1 MMKQSLEVQL
11 MEKNKSLENNYTQL
25 KVRFSQLEETSSQ
38 DQITLASLQQ
48 KVKEQQDLVQRL
60 EEDLLY
66 RVGNPTST
74 TAATTTTTNDHR
86 PSTDLPR
93 SSTSSSLTGLGLDLS
108 HHQQTSLSPSNSS
121 FDLPQQ
127 QQQQQQQEIPKEDKT
142 ILPIVIQ
149 QRDRFRQRNAE
160 LEQKSRGLERQ
171 LDDVRADMER
181 LQQDNLNLYERLKF
195 VHVWKEEQQQRGAT
209 VSSVPL

>member
-25 KVRFSQLEETSSQ
+25 KVRFSQLEETSVE
-38 DQITLASLQQ
+38 DQITLATLQQ

-108 HHQQTSLSPSNSS
+108 NHQQTTLSSSNSS
-121 FDLPQQ
+121 FDLSQQ
-127 QQQQQQQEIPKEDKT
+127 QQQQQQDIPKEDKT

-160 LEQKSRGLERQ
+160 LEQKSRGLEHQ

-209 VSSVPL
+209 VSSAPL